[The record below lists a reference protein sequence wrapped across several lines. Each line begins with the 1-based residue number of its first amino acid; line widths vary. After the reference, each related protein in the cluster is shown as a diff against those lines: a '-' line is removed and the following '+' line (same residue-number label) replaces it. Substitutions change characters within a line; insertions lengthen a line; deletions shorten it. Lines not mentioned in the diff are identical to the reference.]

1 MLNKGDV
8 FVFPIGLIHFQLNVG
23 YGNVVAI
30 AGLSS
35 QNPVVI
41 TVSNALFKS
50 NPFISDEVL
59 TKTFQVD
66 NSVIDYLQK

>member
-1 MLNKGDV
+1 VLNKGDV